1 MMTWPGLQPIQ
12 SDDDADAMD
21 SEASRQWVGC
31 VSECEDEARERVCCP
46 VGSAALPDALAGGEA
61 GDGEVGVEVLSQLG
75 DHPIRAHGPGVH
87 PVHTGGDPPLVGGR
101 SLGDDGGSEG
111 VHGARHEAEAVVG
124 SSSGEHA
131 HHVVL
136 VLGRAMEPPLQV
148 GGEEGLHGGVVA
160 AVERLV
166 QPEHQELV
174 ALLLGLGLGPSCC
187 C

>member
-61 GDGEVGVEVLSQLG
+61 GDGEVGVEVLSQL
-75 DHPIRAHGPGVH
+75 GPGVH